1 MLLLNMMAFMFFQS
15 LLTIA
20 FVSDIA
26 VATVCY
32 VRPDYTNNT
41 DCSYQD
47 CHDLNYYA
55 NKSLE
60 HCSEL
65 HFLSGEFMLSSDLK
79 IKDAWNI
86 SLIGSKDVNSVPTT
100 YHH

>member
-1 MLLLNMMAFMFFQS
+1 MMAFMFFQS

-32 VRPDYTNNT
+32 VRPDYSDYTNNS